1 MLGRWGSEEDSLES
15 CEIFVVVD
23 VVVVV
28 VVFFTV
34 KLGKSN
40 IGFTFLQTSTVNPR
54 KIIPSLSKLPNV
66 LVCAVHFCLV
76 GVRLFSCVLVK
87 RDETIEILTI
97 DFWRFLSNV

>member
-1 MLGRWGSEEDSLES
+1 MGRGGSEEYSLES

-28 VVFFTV
+28 VVVVFFTV
-34 KLGKSN
+34 KLGKGN
-40 IGFTFLQTSTVNPR
+40 IGFTLLQTSAVNPR
-54 KIIPSLSKLPNV
+54 KRIRSLSKLPNV

-87 RDETIEILTI
+87 RDEVHL
-97 DFWRFLSNV
+97 